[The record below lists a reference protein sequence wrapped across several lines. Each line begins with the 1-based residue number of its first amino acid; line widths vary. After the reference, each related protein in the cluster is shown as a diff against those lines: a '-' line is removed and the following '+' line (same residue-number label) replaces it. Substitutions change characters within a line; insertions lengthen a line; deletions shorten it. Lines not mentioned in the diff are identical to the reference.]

1 MSRNFSLFPIRKLQR
16 CPRYIPHD
24 VAQSI
29 RRLDVCRLHERVDVN
44 DFKHTFLMGR
54 ANAVASFRDG
64 PSVFGNHL
72 ILLSTSLSC
81 AVSHCSDC
89 YIRHSYWKHSSHQ
102 CGTESQTVRL
112 PWCSLTPTYS
122 RCSFPE
128 FRRCYVPSWREHPC
142 PLAHN
147 AQRNFE
153 PRSQRCL
160 HCLLD
165 SPRSPGRCWS
175 RLPH

>member
-1 MSRNFSLFPIRKLQR
+1 MSRNVCLFPIRKLQR

-29 RRLDVCRLHERVDVN
+29 RRLEVCRLHERVDVN
-44 DFKHTFLMGR
+44 DFKHTLLMGR

-102 CGTESQTVRL
+102 RGTGSQAVRL
-112 PWCSLTPTYS
+112 PRYPYSIDMFQMFTPG
-122 RCSFPE
+122 
-128 FRRCYVPSWREHPC
+128 VPRALRPKLERTSVPAC
-142 PLAHN
+142 T
-147 AQRNFE
+147 
-153 PRSQRCL
+153 
-160 HCLLD
+160 
-165 SPRSPGRCWS
+165 
-175 RLPH
+175 

>member
-29 RRLDVCRLHERVDVN
+29 RRLEVCRLHERVDVN

-81 AVSHCSDC
+81 AVSHTSDC
-89 YIRHSYWKHSSHQ
+89 YFRHSYWEHSSHQ
-102 CGTESQTVRL
+102 RGAGRQAVRL
-112 PWCSLTPTYS
+112 PRYPLVSTCS
-122 RCSFPE
+122 RCLLPE
-128 FRRCYVPSWREHPC
+128 YRGRYVPSYKEHPC
-142 PLAHN
+142 PRTHN
-147 AQRNFE
+147 ALKNFE
-153 PRSQRCL
+153 QRSQRCL
-160 HCLLD
+160 HSLLD
-165 SPRSPGRCWS
+165 SPHSPGQWSS
-175 RLPH
+175 RLPR

>member
-29 RRLDVCRLHERVDVN
+29 RRLEVCRLHERVDVN

-81 AVSHCSDC
+81 DVSTWRSCFM
-89 YIRHSYWKHSSHQ
+89 
-102 CGTESQTVRL
+102 GAFA
-112 PWCSLTPTYS
+112 TPFFSPTTKKAL
-122 RCSFPE
+122 CQFAFGE
-128 FRRCYVPSWREHPC
+128 RRR
-142 PLAHN
+142 
-147 AQRNFE
+147 
-153 PRSQRCL
+153 
-160 HCLLD
+160 
-165 SPRSPGRCWS
+165 
-175 RLPH
+175 